1 MKRIF
6 TCLTALSLW
15 VMPSEAQVVINEF
28 MQSNIDCIM
37 DDLNDFPDSWVEL
50 YNAGSAPVDMSEF
63 SIGTSI
69 KANKA
74 YKLPKQT
81 LNANDYVL
89 VYCDK
94 EEKSWHTSFRL
105 ESGKDCAIYLFR
117 GSEIE
122 DSIPSGLKKQPAPNI
137 AYGRKTDASDEWGY
151 MAVPTPKAANCG
163 TTYSKILGNPVF
175 SIPGMVYADKTKP
188 LTLEISL
195 PEGSPEGTVIRYTT
209 DGKEP
214 TEASKRYT
222 APISFSTTTV
232 VRAKLFCDGYMSP
245 RSTTHSYIMLGRK
258 ADLAVVS
265 VVSDAKYFTDSKIG
279 IFSDSKSFDGTENYK
294 HNWRRPINYELF
306 ETNGEESKL
315 NQLCEARVTGGAS
328 RGCALKSMGL
338 YANKRFGEKRF
349 NYEFFPDQRPGITD
363 FKSVMMRNAGND
375 FDYLYMRDAVIQ
387 RIMSENV
394 DIDWQ
399 AWRPAIFLLNGQY
412 KGILNIRERS
422 NEDNIYTNY
431 DGLEDIDMVENWYE
445 LKEGDYDEWK
455 AFMDF
460 YQAHGHSYEEYDKIM
475 DVREFMN
482 VMILNLFFCNLDFP
496 GNNIVWWK
504 PQAEGGRWRVI
515 VKDTDFGLG
524 LYGRSVSYNT
534 IKWLYDPN
542 YDKDNAWAN
551 RYEHTR
557 LFRRLMEDER
567 FSREF
572 IDRCA
577 IYMGDFMNLDRTWE
591 IWEPMYN
598 LIRNEYP
605 IHRKLYNEWWP
616 NYNTELSNAKNWL
629 KNRPAI
635 FYKHISDYYK
645 VGTPV
650 NLSINQSLSSADLSR
665 IEVSFNGVKLTRSKF
680 DGKFFAGRS
689 VVLTGE
695 NVVGWRVCET
705 TSSGELKTR
714 DVEGSTLTLT
724 MPNATSVAIT
734 SKVGDADGI
743 GQITG
748 ADTESAIVDIYD
760 PSGMKREAVG
770 QGYNIV
776 RTEDGKAK
784 KIWQSTVSAE

>member
-1 MKRIF
+1 
-6 TCLTALSLW
+6 
-15 VMPSEAQVVINEF
+15 
-28 MQSNIDCIM
+28 
-37 DDLNDFPDSWVEL
+37 
-50 YNAGSAPVDMSEF
+50 
-63 SIGTSI
+63 
-69 KANKA
+69 
-74 YKLPKQT
+74 
-81 LNANDYVL
+81 
-89 VYCDK
+89 
-94 EEKSWHTSFRL
+94 
-105 ESGKDCAIYLFR
+105 
-117 GSEIE
+117 
-122 DSIPSGLKKQPAPNI
+122 
-137 AYGRKTDASDEWGY
+137 
-151 MAVPTPKAANCG
+151 
-163 TTYSKILGNPVF
+163 
-175 SIPGMVYADKTKP
+175 
-188 LTLEISL
+188 
-195 PEGSPEGTVIRYTT
+195 
-209 DGKEP
+209 
-214 TEASKRYT
+214 
-222 APISFSTTTV
+222 
-232 VRAKLFCDGYMSP
+232 
-245 RSTTHSYIMLGRK
+245 
-258 ADLAVVS
+258 
-265 VVSDAKYFTDSKIG
+265 
-279 IFSDSKSFDGTENYK
+279 
-294 HNWRRPINYELF
+294 
-306 ETNGEESKL
+306 
-315 NQLCEARVTGGAS
+315 
-328 RGCALKSMGL
+328 
-338 YANKRFGEKRF
+338 
-349 NYEFFPDQRPGITD
+349 
-363 FKSVMMRNAGND
+363 
-375 FDYLYMRDAVIQ
+375 
-387 RIMSENV
+387 MSENV

-695 NVVGWRVCET
+695 KVVGWRVCET

-734 SKVGDADGI
+734 AKMGDADGI

>member
-1 MKRIF
+1 MKKLF
-6 TCLTALSLW
+6 SCLAVS
-15 VMPSEAQVVINEF
+15 VMCVSITNAQVVINEF

-50 YNAGSAPVDMSEF
+50 YNAGSAPVNMSEF
-63 SIGTSI
+63 SIGTSR
-69 KANKA
+69 KASKA

-81 LNANDYVL
+81 LNAKGYAL

-117 GSEIE
+117 NGEIA

-137 AYGRKTDASDEWGY
+137 AYGRTSDGASSWGY
-151 MAVPTPKAANCG
+151 MAVPTPKAENCG
-163 TTYSKILGNPVF
+163 ETYSKILGNPVF
-175 SIPGMVYADKTKP
+175 SVPGMVYSEKSKS
-188 LTLEISL
+188 ISL
-195 PEGSPEGTVIRYTT
+195 ELSLPDDSPEGTEIRYTT
-209 DGKEP
+209 DGTEP
-214 TEASKRYT
+214 TQSSAKYT
-222 APISFSTTTV
+222 APITFSSTKV
-232 VRAKLFCDGYMSP
+232 VRAKLFCDGYLSP
-245 RSTTHSYIMLGRK
+245 RSLTQSYIMLGRK
-258 ADLAVVS
+258 PDLAVVS
-265 VVSDAKYFTDSKIG
+265 VVSDKKYFTDSKIG

-294 HNWRRPINYELF
+294 HNWRRPVNYELF
-306 ETNGEESKL
+306 ETMGEESKL
-315 NQLCEARVTGGAS
+315 NQLCETRVTGGATRS
-328 RGCALKSMGL
+328 FALKSMGF

-349 NYEFFPDQRPGITD
+349 SYEFFPDQRPGSTD

-387 RIMSENV
+387 RIMAENV

-399 AWRPAIFLLNGQY
+399 AWRPAIFFLNGQY

-431 DGLEDIDMVENWYE
+431 DGLEDIDMVENWNE
-445 LKEGDYDEWK
+445 LKEGDYDEWQ
-455 AFMDF
+455 AFVDF

-542 YDKDNAWAN
+542 YDKENAWAN

-577 IYMGDFMNLDRTWE
+577 IYMGDFMNFDRTWE

-616 NYNTELSNAKNWL
+616 NYNNELANAKTWL
-629 KNRPAI
+629 KNRPTY
-635 FYKHISDYYK
+635 FYKHINDYYK
-645 VGTPV
+645 VGMPV
-650 NLSINQSLSSADLSR
+650 KLTINQSLSSADLSR
-665 IEVSFNGVKLTRSKF
+665 IAVSFNDVRLTRAKF
-680 DGKFFAGRS
+680 DGRFFAGRS
-689 VVLTGE
+689 ISLTGE
-695 NVVGWRVCET
+695 NVTGWTITEVSSTGESSTKKVTGT
-705 TSSGELKTR
+705 TLAI
-714 DVEGSTLTLT
+714 T
-724 MPNATSVAIT
+724 MPNATSVSIT
-734 SKVGDADGI
+734 AEI
-743 GQITG
+743 GQANGIEQVTDDDAASEITDVYDVSG
-748 ADTESAIVDIYD
+748 IRRNAI
-760 PSGMKREAVG
+760 G
-770 QGYNIV
+770 QGCNIV
-776 RTEDGKAK
+776 RTEDGKMRTVINK
-784 KIWQSTVSAE
+784 K

>member
-1 MKRIF
+1 MNRIF

-63 SIGTSI
+63 NIGTSR
-69 KANKA
+69 KASKA

-399 AWRPAIFLLNGQY
+399 AWRPAIFFLNGQY

-475 DVREFMN
+475 DVSEFMN

-734 SKVGDADGI
+734 AKMGDADGI

>member
-1 MKRIF
+1 MNRIF

>member
-63 SIGTSI
+63 NIGTSR
-69 KANKA
+69 KASKA

-214 TEASKRYT
+214 TETSKRYT

-258 ADLAVVS
+258 ADIAVVS

-431 DGLEDIDMVENWYE
+431 DGLEDIDMVENWNE

-475 DVREFMN
+475 DVSEFMN

-504 PQAEGGRWRVI
+504 PQAEGGRWRVV

-524 LYGRSVSYNT
+524 LYNRSVDYNT
-534 IKWLYDPN
+534 IEWLYNPD

-551 RYEHTR
+551 GYDHTR

-577 IYMGDFMNLDRTWE
+577 IYIGDFMNYDRTWE

-605 IHRKLYNEWWP
+605 IHRKLFNEWWP
-616 NYNTELSNAKNWL
+616 NYNTELSNAKTWL
-629 KNRPAI
+629 KNRPAR

-650 NLSINQSLSSADLSR
+650 NMSINQSLSSADLSR

-695 NVVGWRVCET
+695 NVVGWRVSET

-734 SKVGDADGI
+734 AKVGDADGI
-743 GQITG
+743 GQIAG

>member
-1 MKRIF
+1 MNRIF

-175 SIPGMVYADKTKP
+175 SIPGMVYAEKTKP

>member
-734 SKVGDADGI
+734 AKMGDADGI

-760 PSGMKREAVG
+760 PSGMKRKAVG

>member
-734 SKVGDADGI
+734 AKVGDADGI
-743 GQITG
+743 EQITG

-760 PSGMKREAVG
+760 PSGMKRKAVG

>member
-1 MKRIF
+1 M
-6 TCLTALSLW
+6 ALSLW
-15 VMPSEAQVVINEF
+15 VIPSEAQVVINEF
-28 MQSNIDCIM
+28 MQSNIDCVM

-63 SIGTSI
+63 SIGTSR

-105 ESGKDCAIYLFR
+105 ESGKGCTIYLFH

-137 AYGRKTDASDEWGY
+137 AYGRKTDASDKWGY

-163 TTYSKILGNPVF
+163 TIYSKILDNPMF
-175 SIPGMVYADKTKP
+175 SIPGMVYADKAKP

-214 TEASKRYT
+214 TETSKRYT

-349 NYEFFPDQRPGITD
+349 NYEFFPDQRQGITD

-387 RIMSENV
+387 RIMAENV

-399 AWRPAIFLLNGQY
+399 AWRPAIFFLNGQY

-734 SKVGDADGI
+734 AKVGDADGI

>member
-375 FDYLYMRDAVIQ
+375 FDYIYMRDAVIQ

-515 VKDTDFGLG
+515 VKDIDFGLG

-734 SKVGDADGI
+734 AKMGDADGI

>member
-1 MKRIF
+1 M
-6 TCLTALSLW
+6 ALSLW
-15 VMPSEAQVVINEF
+15 VIPSEAQVVINEF

-734 SKVGDADGI
+734 AKVGDADGI

>member
-175 SIPGMVYADKTKP
+175 SIPGMVYAEKTKP

-399 AWRPAIFLLNGQY
+399 AWRPAILLLNGQY

-431 DGLEDIDMVENWYE
+431 DGLEDIDMVENWYV

-504 PQAEGGRWRVI
+504 PQAEGGRWRVV

-524 LYGRSVSYNT
+524 LYNRSVDYNT
-534 IKWLYDPN
+534 IEWLYNPN

-551 RYEHTR
+551 GYDHTR

-734 SKVGDADGI
+734 AKVGDADGI

>member
-475 DVREFMN
+475 DVSEFMN

-734 SKVGDADGI
+734 AKMGDADGI

-760 PSGMKREAVG
+760 PSGMKRKAVG

>member
-734 SKVGDADGI
+734 AKVGDADGI

>member
-63 SIGTSI
+63 NIGTSR
-69 KANKA
+69 KASKA

-734 SKVGDADGI
+734 AKVGDADGI

>member
-1 MKRIF
+1 MNRIF

-63 SIGTSI
+63 NIGTSR
-69 KANKA
+69 KASKA

-175 SIPGMVYADKTKP
+175 SIPGMVYAEKTKP

-475 DVREFMN
+475 DVSEFMN

>member
-387 RIMSENV
+387 RIMAENV

-399 AWRPAIFLLNGQY
+399 AWRPAIFFLNGQY

-650 NLSINQSLSSADLSR
+650 NLSINQSLSSAEISR

-734 SKVGDADGI
+734 AKMGDADGI

>member
-175 SIPGMVYADKTKP
+175 SIPGMVYAEKTKP

-399 AWRPAIFLLNGQY
+399 AWRPAILLLNGQY

-504 PQAEGGRWRVI
+504 PQAEGGRWRVV

-524 LYGRSVSYNT
+524 LYNRSVDYNT
-534 IKWLYDPN
+534 IEWLYNPN

-551 RYEHTR
+551 GYDHTR

-689 VVLTGE
+689 VVLSGE

-734 SKVGDADGI
+734 AKVGDADGI

>member
-515 VKDTDFGLG
+515 VKDIDFGLG

-734 SKVGDADGI
+734 AKMGDADGI